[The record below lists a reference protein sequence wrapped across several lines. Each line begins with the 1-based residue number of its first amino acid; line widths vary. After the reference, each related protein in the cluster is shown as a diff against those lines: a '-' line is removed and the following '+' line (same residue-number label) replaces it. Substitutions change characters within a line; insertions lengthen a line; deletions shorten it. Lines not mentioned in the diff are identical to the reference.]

1 MNRPCYIK
9 PILAAVALTVGV
21 GAGPA
26 LAEIKVA
33 ATIKPVHSLVA
44 AVMAGVGEPALLLE
58 GPASPHVTA
67 LRPSQAQ
74 IIEDSDV
81 VFAVGEGLEAFLH
94 RLIESSDGTRI
105 VELAEAPG
113 IELLDYRD
121 NDHAS
126 HDDHAHGGD
135 DHAHGGDNHAHN
147 GDDHAHNGDDHAHN
161 GDDHAHNGDD
171 HAHNGDDHAHNG
183 DDHAHNGDDHA
194 HNGDD
199 HAHNGDDH
207 AADDHAHE
215 HDHEHV
221 GVDPHIWLD
230 PENGKAMARHIA
242 TVLSAADPANAQTY
256 KNNAHAMAG
265 ELDALASDLA
275 ARLGPVKDR
284 PYLVFHDA
292 YQYLEARYDL
302 NGLGAIVLNP
312 ETTPGARRLQ
322 EIRQRIDEAGV
333 VCVFSEPQFEVGY
346 VRTVLEG
353 SGARTASLDPLGV
366 TVEPGPDAYSQV
378 LIDLTDAL
386 ADCLAAG

>member
-1 MNRPCYIK
+1 MLCYNITMEEPVNT
-9 PILAAVALTVGV
+9 PICKRLLAATALAVGL
-21 GAGPA
+21 GAAPA

-44 AVMAGVGEPALLLE
+44 AVMAGIGEPALLLD
-58 GPASPHVTA
+58 GAASPHVTA

-74 IIEDSDV
+74 IIENSDV

-94 RLIESSDGTRI
+94 GLMESDAGTRI

-113 IELLDYRD
+113 IELLDFRE
-121 NDHAS
+121 NDHAGG
-126 HDDHAHGGD
+126 HDDHAHDGD
-135 DHAHGGDNHAHN
+135 DHAHDGE
-147 GDDHAHNGDDHAHN
+147 DHAHEGEDHAHE
-161 GDDHAHNGDD
+161 GEDHAHEGED
-171 HAHNGDDHAHNG
+171 HAHEGD
-183 DDHAHNGDDHA
+183 
-194 HNGDD
+194 
-199 HAHNGDDH
+199 
-207 AADDHAHE
+207 AADDHAHG
-215 HDHEHV
+215 DNHEHG

-256 KNNAHAMAG
+256 KDNAQAMAG
-265 ELDALASDLA
+265 KLDALASDLA
-275 ARLGPVKDR
+275 ARLDPVKDR

-333 VCVFSEPQFEVGY
+333 ACVFSEPQFEIGY

-366 TVEPGPDAYSQV
+366 TVEPGPDAYSRV
-378 LIDLTDAL
+378 LTDLTDAM
-386 ADCLAAG
+386 ADCLAAS

>member
-1 MNRPCYIK
+1 MDTSRCK
-9 PILAAVALTVGV
+9 PLLAAAALAVGL

-44 AVMAGVGEPALLLE
+44 AVMAGVGEPALLLG

-67 LRPSQAQ
+67 LRPSQAS
-74 IIEDSDV
+74 IIENSDV

-94 RLIESSDGTRI
+94 GLMESGDATRI

-113 IELLDYRD
+113 VELLDFRE
-121 NDHAS
+121 NDHAGG
-126 HDDHAHGGD
+126 HDDHAHAGD
-135 DHAHGGDNHAHN
+135 DHAHEDDGHAHEDDGHARKDDGHAHEDDGHAHE
-147 GDDHAHNGDDHAHN
+147 GDDHAHESDGRAHDGDDHAHE
-161 GDDHAHNGDD
+161 
-171 HAHNGDDHAHNG
+171 
-183 DDHAHNGDDHA
+183 
-194 HNGDD
+194 
-199 HAHNGDDH
+199 GDDH

-215 HDHEHV
+215 HDHAHV

-256 KNNAHAMAG
+256 EDNAQAVAG
-265 ELDALASDLA
+265 EMDALASDLA
-275 ARLGPVKDR
+275 ARLDPVKDR

-292 YQYLEARYDL
+292 YQYLEARFDL

-333 VCVFSEPQFEVGY
+333 ACVFSEPQFEIGY

-366 TVEPGPDAYSQV
+366 TVEPGPGAYSQV
-378 LIDLTDAL
+378 LIDLTDAM

>member
-1 MNRPCYIK
+1 MNTPRCK
-9 PILAAVALTVGV
+9 RLFAAAALAVGI
-21 GAGPA
+21 GAAPA

-44 AVMAGVGEPALLLE
+44 AVMGDVGEPALLLD

-81 VFAVGEGLEAFLH
+81 VFAVGEGLEAFLQ
-94 RLIESSDGTRI
+94 RLIESDDGTRI
-105 VELAEAPG
+105 IELAEAPG
-113 IELLDYRD
+113 VELLDFRE
-121 NDHAS
+121 NDHAGG
-126 HDDHAHGGD
+126 HDGHAHEGD
-135 DHAHGGDNHAHN
+135 DHAHGGDGHAHE
-147 GDDHAHNGDDHAHN
+147 GGDHAHAQGDEHAH
-161 GDDHAHNGDD
+161 DSE
-171 HAHNGDDHAHNG
+171 
-183 DDHAHNGDDHA
+183 
-194 HNGDD
+194 
-199 HAHNGDDH
+199 DH
-207 AADDHAHE
+207 AADDHAHG

-256 KNNAHAMAG
+256 KDNAHAMAG
-265 ELDALASDLA
+265 KLDALASGLA
-275 ARLGPVKDR
+275 ARLDPVKDR
-284 PYLVFHDA
+284 PFLVFHDA
-292 YQYLEARYDL
+292 YQYLESRYDL

-312 ETTPGARRLQ
+312 ETTPGARRIQ

-333 VCVFSEPQFEVGY
+333 ACVFSEPQFEIGY

-366 TVEPGPDAYSQV
+366 TIEPGPDAYSQV
-378 LIDLTDAL
+378 LTDLTDAL
-386 ADCLAAG
+386 ADCLAAN

>member
-1 MNRPCYIK
+1 MNTSRCK
-9 PILAAVALTVGV
+9 PLFAAAALAVGL
-21 GAGPA
+21 GAAPA

-44 AVMAGVGEPALLLE
+44 AVMGDVGEPALLLD

-67 LRPSQAQ
+67 LRPSQAS
-74 IIEDSDV
+74 IIENSDV

-94 RLIESSDGTRI
+94 GLMESGEATRI
-105 VELAEAPG
+105 VELAKAPG
-113 IELLDYRD
+113 IQLLDYREND
-121 NDHAS
+121 DVGGHDDHAHEGDDHS
-126 HDDHAHGGD
+126 HGGGDHAHEGDDHAHGGD
-135 DHAHGGDNHAHN
+135 DHAHD
-147 GDDHAHNGDDHAHN
+147 GDDHAHEGDGHAHD
-161 GDDHAHNGDD
+161 GDSHAHE
-171 HAHNGDDHAHNG
+171 
-183 DDHAHNGDDHA
+183 
-194 HNGDD
+194 
-199 HAHNGDDH
+199 GDDH
-207 AADDHAHE
+207 AADDHHTRGHE
-215 HDHEHV
+215 HEHG

-256 KNNAHAMAG
+256 KDNAQAITG

-275 ARLGPVKDR
+275 ARLDPVKDR

-333 VCVFSEPQFEVGY
+333 ACVFSEPQFEIGY

-366 TVEPGPDAYSQV
+366 TTEPGPDAYNQI

-386 ADCLAAG
+386 ADCLAVG